1 MNKMGFGFLRLPHTS
16 SGTLDMDLLNQM
28 VDAFLERG
36 GTYFDTAYTY
46 LGGQSE
52 IALREAVVK
61 RHPRDRFQIADKLPS
76 WMVHSTKDC
85 QRYFHEQRE
94 RCGVDFF
101 DVYLLHWLNQKNY
114 EVCERY
120 DEFAFLRELK
130 AQGKVGKIGFSYH
143 DSAALLDEILTAHPE
158 TEIVQLQLNYAD
170 WDSAAI
176 EGRKCYDT
184 AVRHGKS
191 IVVMEPVKGGTL
203 AKLPQKAEDLLKAHR
218 PDSPA
223 RWALRFV
230 HSLPQANI
238 ILSGMSNL
246 EQVLENMED
255 IAPLSGSEQDLI
267 TRVAEIIEETT
278 FIACTGCRYCTADC
292 PRNIP
297 VPDFFAMYNACRRNP
312 QENWKIQP
320 VYQRTAADQAKA
332 SECIQCGQCESHCP
346 QRLSIISYLKQ
357 VADMFE

>member
-1 MNKMGFGFLRLPHTS
+1 MNKLGFGFLRLPHTS
-16 SGTLDMDLLNQM
+16 GGAVDMALLNQM
-28 VDAFLERG
+28 ADAFLERG
-36 GTYFDTAYTY
+36 GVYFDTAYTY

-52 IALREAVVK
+52 IALREAVVE
-61 RHPRDRFQIADKLPS
+61 RHPKEHFQIADKLPS
-76 WMVHSTKDC
+76 WMVHSTQDC
-85 QRYFHEQRE
+85 QRYFHEQCE

-130 AQGKVGKIGFSYH
+130 AQGRVGKIGFSYH

-158 TEIVQLQLNYAD
+158 TEVVQLQLNYVD

-191 IVVMEPVKGGTL
+191 VVVMEPVKGGTL
-203 AKLPQKAEDLLKAHR
+203 AKLPQKAEELLKAYR

-230 HSLPQANI
+230 HSLPQVDI

-255 IAPLSGSEQDLI
+255 MTPLSEPEQKLI
-267 TRVAEIIEETT
+267 MRAAEIIEGKEILQRWHRTCH
-278 FIACTGCRYCTADC
+278 FSVYH
-292 PRNIP
+292 
-297 VPDFFAMYNACRRNP
+297 
-312 QENWKIQP
+312 QP
-320 VYQRTAADQAKA
+320 
-332 SECIQCGQCESHCP
+332 
-346 QRLSIISYLKQ
+346 
-357 VADMFE
+357 

>member
-1 MNKMGFGFLRLPHTS
+1 MNKMGFGFLRLPYTS
-16 SGTLDMDLLNQM
+16 DGTLDMDLLNQM

-52 IALREAVVK
+52 IALRDAVVK
-61 RHPRDRFQIADKLPS
+61 RHPRERFQIADKLPS
-76 WMVHSTKDC
+76 WMVHSAQDC

-191 IVVMEPVKGGTL
+191 VVVMEPVKGGTL

-218 PDSPA
+218 PDSSA

-246 EQVLENMED
+246 EQVLENMVD
-255 IAPLSGSEQDLI
+255 MAPLSESEQDII

-278 FIACTGCRYCTADC
+278 FVACTGCRYCTADC

-297 VPDFFAMYNACRRNP
+297 IPDFFAMYNACRRNP
-312 QENWKIQP
+312 QEKWKIQP
-320 VYQRTAADQAKA
+320 VYQRTATDQAKA

-346 QRLSIISYLKQ
+346 QRLGIISYLKQ